1 MRLLLIRHGQTPSNI
16 IGALDTAIPGPGL
29 TELGLEQADAVPAG
43 LVAEPIGAIFASTQL
58 RAQLTAAPLAEA
70 RGLTV
75 EIRAGL
81 REVDAGDLEMRND
94 TDAVRTY
101 METVIAWADGDV
113 DRRMP
118 GAESGVEVYTR
129 YDEVIA
135 EAAATGF
142 PAVAIVS
149 HGAIIR
155 SWVGARAE
163 NVSADF
169 SAEHSLSNTG
179 VVVLEGTPESGWR
192 ALTWM
197 GQAIGGSAVDDAAH
211 AGPASETR

>member
-16 IGALDTAIPGPGL
+16 IGALDTGIPGPGL
-29 TELGLEQADAVPAG
+29 TELGLEQAAAIPGA
-43 LVAEPIGAIFASTQL
+43 LVDESIGAIFASTQV
-58 RAQLTAAPLAEA
+58 RSQLTAAPLAEA
-70 RGLTV
+70 RGLDV
-75 EIRAGL
+75 EIRSGL

-94 TDAVRTY
+94 DVAVRLY
-101 METVIAWADGDV
+101 METVIAWADGDI

-118 GAESGVEVYTR
+118 GAESGAEVYAR
-129 YDEVIA
+129 YDEVID
-135 EAAATGF
+135 EAVATGH
-142 PAVAIVS
+142 ATVAIVS
-149 HGAIIR
+149 HGAVIR

-169 SAEHSLSNTG
+169 AAEHSLSNTG
-179 VVVLEGTPESGWR
+179 VVVLEGSPESGWR

-197 GQAIGGSAVDDAAH
+197 GQAIGGAAVDDAVH

>member
-16 IGALDTAIPGPGL
+16 IGALDTGVPGPGL
-29 TELGLEQADAVPAG
+29 TELGLEQAAAVPAA
-43 LVAEPIGAIFASTQL
+43 LVGEAIGAIFASTQV
-58 RAQLTAAPLAEA
+58 RSQLTAAPLAEA
-70 RGLTV
+70 RGLDV
-75 EIRAGL
+75 EVRSGV

-94 TDAVRTY
+94 DAAVRLY
-101 METVIAWADGDV
+101 METVIALSDGDI

-118 GAESGVEVYTR
+118 GAESGAEVYAR
-129 YDEVIA
+129 YDEVVD
-135 EAAATGF
+135 EAVATGH
-142 PAVAIVS
+142 ATVAIVS
-149 HGAIIR
+149 HGAVIR

-169 SAEHSLSNTG
+169 AAEHSLSNTG
-179 VVVLEGTPESGWR
+179 VVVLEGSPASGWR

-197 GQAIGGSAVDDAAH
+197 GQAIGGAAVDDAAH

>member
-1 MRLLLIRHGQTPSNI
+1 MRLLLIRHGQTPSNV
-16 IGALDTAIPGPGL
+16 IGALDTGVPGPGL
-29 TELGLEQADAVPAG
+29 TELGLEQAAAVPGA
-43 LVAEPIGAIFASTQL
+43 LVDESIGAIFASTQV
-58 RAQLTAAPLAEA
+58 RSQLTAAPLAEA
-70 RGLTV
+70 RGLVV
-75 EIRAGL
+75 EVRSGL
-81 REVDAGDLEMRND
+81 REVDAGELEMRID
-94 TDAVRTY
+94 DEAVRIY

-118 GAESGVEVYTR
+118 GAESGAEVYSR

-135 EAAATGF
+135 EAVATGHRT
-142 PAVAIVS
+142 VAIVS
-149 HGAIIR
+149 HGAVIR

-179 VVVLEGTPESGWR
+179 VVVLEGNPEAGWR
-192 ALTWM
+192 ALSWM
-197 GQAIGGSAVDDAAH
+197 GQAIGGAAVDDAAH

>member
-16 IGALDTAIPGPGL
+16 IGALDTGVPGPGL
-29 TELGLEQADAVPAG
+29 TELGFEQAAAVPDA
-43 LVAEPIGAIFASTQL
+43 LIDESIGAIFASTQV
-58 RAQLTAAPLAEA
+58 RSQLTAAPLAEA
-70 RGLTV
+70 RGLDV

-94 TDAVRTY
+94 DAAVRIY
-101 METVIAWADGDV
+101 METVIAWADGDI

-118 GAESGVEVYTR
+118 GAESGAEVYAR

-135 EAAATGF
+135 EAVATGH
-142 PAVAIVS
+142 ATVAIVS
-149 HGAIIR
+149 HGAVIR

-169 SAEHSLSNTG
+169 AAEHPLSNTG
-179 VVVLEGTPESGWR
+179 VVVLEGSPESGWR

-197 GQAIGGSAVDDAAH
+197 GRAIGGAALDDAVH

>member
-1 MRLLLIRHGQTPSNI
+1 MLIRHGQTPSNI

-118 GAESGVEVYTR
+118 GAESGVEVYAR

-179 VVVLEGTPESGWR
+179 VVVLEGTPDSSWR

-197 GQAIGGSAVDDAAH
+197 GLAIGGPAVDDAAH

>member
-29 TELGLEQADAVPAG
+29 TELGLEQAAAVPAA
-43 LVAEPIGAIFASTQL
+43 LAAESIGAIFASTQL

-70 RGLTV
+70 RGLEV
-75 EIRAGL
+75 QVRNGL
-81 REVDAGDLEMRND
+81 REVDAGELEMR
-94 TDAVRTY
+94 TDDQAISIY

-113 DRRMP
+113 ERRMP
-118 GAESGVEVYTR
+118 GAENGAEVYAR
-129 YDEVIA
+129 YDAVVD
-135 EAAATGF
+135 EAVATGH
-142 PAVAIVS
+142 PTVAIVS

-169 SAEHSLSNTG
+169 SAEHSLGNTG
-179 VVVLEGTPESGWR
+179 VVVLEGSPTHGWR
-192 ALTWM
+192 ALSWM
-197 GQAIGGSAVDDAAH
+197 GQAIGGASLDDAAH
-211 AGPASETR
+211 AGAAAETR